1 MTRTKLF
8 VGCAALA
15 AGLSA
20 NAEVLDGTKPI
31 LCAAITAIVCD
42 YQNDCVKGSPESINL
57 PVFWRVDANKATVDS
72 KRGGV
77 ERSSKVSN
85 AVIEGTHVSVQGVEG
100 GLAWSMSINKETG
113 RMTLSGSGDEGYVV
127 FGACEAI

>member
-1 MTRTKLF
+1 MGRK
-8 VGCAALA
+8 AR
-15 AGLSA
+15 LS
-20 NAEVLDGTKPI
+20 EMYGPVLRPAKRSD
-31 LCAAITAIVCD
+31 D
-42 YQNDCVKGSPESINL
+42 L
-57 PVFWRVDANKATVDS
+57 PVLWRVDTNKATVDS